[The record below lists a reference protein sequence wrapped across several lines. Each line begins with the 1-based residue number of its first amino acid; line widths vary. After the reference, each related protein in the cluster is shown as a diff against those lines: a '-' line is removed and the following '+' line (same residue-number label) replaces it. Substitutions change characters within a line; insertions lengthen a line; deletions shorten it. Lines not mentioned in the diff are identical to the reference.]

1 MSNVRLTANEK
12 QNGKVTYNADIV
24 QNIVELAIA
33 EVEGAM
39 PVEDRK
45 SGVALRI
52 EKDGVYAMVSIIVKY
67 GFNVPE
73 LAYRVQQS
81 IKQSVENMTHF
92 KVVAIDV
99 HVADVVFVDATPAE
113 KEDHFEEE
121 SVAESGQDHSDGE

>member
-1 MSNVRLTANEK
+1 MSNFKITSKDK
-12 QNGKVTYNADIV
+12 QSGKTVYNADIV

-52 EKDGVYAMVSIIVKY
+52 EKDGVYATVSIIVKY

-113 KEDHFEEE
+113 KEEHFEEE
-121 SVAESGQDHSDGE
+121 SVAESGQDHSDSE

>member
-33 EVEGAM
+33 DVEGAM

-52 EKDGVYAMVSIIVKY
+52 EKDGVYATVSIIVKY

>member
-52 EKDGVYAMVSIIVKY
+52 EKDGVYATVSIIVKY

-99 HVADVVFVDATPAE
+99 HVADVVFMDATPAE

>member
-24 QNIVELAIA
+24 QNIVELVIA

-52 EKDGVYAMVSIIVKY
+52 EKEGVYATVSIIVKY

-99 HVADVVFVDATPAE
+99 HVADVVFVDAAPAE

>member
-52 EKDGVYAMVSIIVKY
+52 EKEGVYAMVSIIVKY

-92 KVVAIDV
+92 KVVSIDV
-99 HVADVVFVDATPAE
+99 HVADVVFVDVAPTE
-113 KEDHFEEE
+113 KEEHFEEE
-121 SVAESGQDHSDGE
+121 SVAESGQNHSDGE

>member
-52 EKDGVYAMVSIIVKY
+52 EKEGVYATVSIIVKY

-73 LAYRVQQS
+73 LAYRVQQTV
-81 IKQSVENMTHF
+81 KQSVENMTHF
-92 KVVAIDV
+92 KVAQVDV
-99 HVADVVFVDATPAE
+99 HIQDVVFCEETQLEKDEEPAE
-113 KEDHFEEE
+113 TEDKEN
-121 SVAESGQDHSDGE
+121 

>member
-52 EKDGVYAMVSIIVKY
+52 EKEGVYATVSIIVKY

-81 IKQSVENMTHF
+81 IKQNVENMTKY
-92 KVVAIDV
+92 KVIKVNI
-99 HVADVVFVDATPAE
+99 HVQDILFDASAQATTTQNCEEQE
-113 KEDHFEEE
+113 KQE
-121 SVAESGQDHSDGE
+121 Q

>member
-52 EKDGVYAMVSIIVKY
+52 EKDGVYATVSIIVKY

>member
-52 EKDGVYAMVSIIVKY
+52 EKEGVYATVSIIVKY

-92 KVVAIDV
+92 KVSSIDV
-99 HVADVVFVDATPAE
+99 HVEDVVFIEGTPLE
-113 KEDHFEEE
+113 KEPTQEEKQE
-121 SVAESGQDHSDGE
+121 ERQEQNSTK